1 MGSALTG
8 ILIYSLILYSMYQ
21 NSIVNSRQNCI
32 SHASGNSQS
41 YMIENFEKS
50 IKAYINDED
59 YDYNEVVAVS
69 SKSLALHYVLKAIGV
84 KRGELVC
91 VPSFAPEEILL
102 EIKKLNAVPVFVG
115 CEDDTWNMDYDLLE
129 DALSDLV
136 NVGHWRPKVVVMCSA
151 YGMPPVAHR
160 IYEVC
165 FRFHIPLID
174 YACDAMGSEYCGHKM
189 GMFGQFGYGIISF
202 DEGNVVSC
210 GGAALICGDKEKK
223 ETALNLMS
231 KRKAARM
238 SSKCAEIGLA
248 QMEDVDKRIA
258 HNRHI
263 QSLYESLLK
272 DVEGITVHAQF
283 KTDTSDGQPPYFDSN
298 YHKTT
303 VLLNKKIDIEELRKH
318 LLDVGVETQRLYKP
332 LHTNPEFA
340 NHPKYTNGVCEDLYN
355 RGLCLPSGESI
366 MEMDVMT
373 ITDQINIALAKCEK
387 S

>member
-1 MGSALTG
+1 M
-8 ILIYSLILYSMYQ
+8 M
-21 NSIVNSRQNCI
+21 RI
-32 SHASGNSQS
+32 S
-41 YMIENFEKS
+41 NFEKS
-50 IKAYINDED
+50 IKAYINAVD

-69 SKSLALHYVLKAIGV
+69 SKSLALHYALKAVGV
-84 KRGELVC
+84 KRSELVC
-91 VPSFAPEEILL
+91 VPSFAPEEILI
-102 EIKKLNAVPVFVG
+102 EIKRLNAIPVFIG
-115 CEDDTWNMDYDLLE
+115 SEDDTWNMDYDLLE

-136 NVGHWRPKVVVMCSA
+136 NVGHWRPKAVIMCSA

-174 YACDAMGSEYCGHKM
+174 YACDAIGSEYCGHKL

-202 DEGNVVSC
+202 DEGNIVSC

-231 KRKAARM
+231 KRKTARM
-238 SSKCAEIGLA
+238 SDKCAEIGLA
-248 QMEDVDKRIA
+248 QMADVDKRIA
-258 HNRHI
+258 RNRHI
-263 QSLYESLLK
+263 QSLYENLLK

-303 VLLNKKIDIEELRKH
+303 VLLDKKIDFEKFRKH

-355 RGLCLPSGESI
+355 RGLCLPSRGAVTDEVVRHI
-366 MEMDVMT
+366 VEQIKNT
-373 ITDQINIALAKCEK
+373 IELCI